1 MADLILQ
8 DWHLTGSRNNYSE
21 KYKSTTMIKGNLWRG
36 LLSSLVI
43 LVLINGCRKKD
54 APLPDNTVQFEST
67 QQGIAEAVTSVTF
80 KLKLDRA
87 TTADIPVSIN
97 VTNSGVAYTTDY
109 TTVPA
114 KTASDVIPVT
124 ILSGSSEAS
133 FTVNKTAGALND
145 GTGKIV
151 FKIASSGSP
160 VIIGTTNEL
169 TLSFSEIVAK
179 AGGYI
184 IDGGGTNYG
193 NKVFIDLAGNKQT
206 PVLRTKWDLGFF
218 TDPSDFRVILN
229 SSSAM
234 MAKQINKNDLN
245 AVTAADTAGFSTDV
259 IFDQLDPKVTAFGYI
274 DYPTGDITKTAIAQI
289 SSTAPDNK
297 VYIINRGTGVGTPAP
312 ARGWKKIRVIRNASG
327 GYTLQH
333 ADIGAT
339 TFQEIQIAKDDKYF
353 FKYISFETG
362 AVDVEPE
369 KKKWDLAWTYFSNM
383 TDFGG
388 GFVPY
393 LFQDIIIQN
402 RNVQTVQVL
411 TSAKTYEAFAEADIA
426 ALTFSSVQTNI
437 GSNWRSGGGPTSSP
451 SIRSDRFYVIKDS
464 DNNYY
469 KLKFTALLDA
479 GVRGRPAFEYALVK
493 RGG

>member
-1 MADLILQ
+1 
-8 DWHLTGSRNNYSE
+8 
-21 KYKSTTMIKGNLWRG
+21 MIKGNLWRG
-36 LLSSLVI
+36 LLSSL
-43 LVLINGCRKKD
+43 LVLVLMNGCRKKD
-54 APLPDNTVQFEST
+54 APLPDNTVQFESS
-67 QQGIAEAVTSVTF
+67 QQGIAESVNSVTF

-87 TTADIPVSIN
+87 TTADIPVSIS
-97 VTNSGVAYTTDY
+97 VTNTGVTYTTDY

-114 KTASDVIPVT
+114 KTASDIIPVT

-133 FTVNKTAGALND
+133 FTLNKTSSALND
-145 GTGKIV
+145 GTGKVV

-184 IDGGGTNYG
+184 VDGGGPTYG
-193 NKVFIDLAGNKQT
+193 NKVFIDLAGDKQT
-206 PVLRTKWDLGFF
+206 AVLRTRWDLGFF
-218 TDPSDFRVILN
+218 TDASEFRVILN

-245 AVTAADTAGFSTDV
+245 AVTAADTAGFSTEV
-259 IFDQLDPKVTAFGYI
+259 VFDQLDPKVAALAYI
-274 DYPTGDITKTAIAQI
+274 DYPTGDITKTAIASI
-289 SSTAPDNK
+289 AATATDNK
-297 VYIINRGTGVGTPAP
+297 VYIVNRGTGVGTPAP
-312 ARGWKKIRVIRNASG
+312 ARGWKKIRVIRNATG

-333 ADIGAT
+333 ADIAAT
-339 TFQEIQIAKDDKYF
+339 TFTEVQIPKDEKYF

-411 TSAKTYEAFAEADIA
+411 TSAKAYDAFTEADIA
-426 ALTFSSVQTNI
+426 AFTFSSVQTNI
-437 GSNWRSGGGPTSSP
+437 GANWRSGGGPTSAP
-451 SIRSDRFYVIKDS
+451 AIRSDRFYVIKDA

-469 KLKFTALLDA
+469 KLRFTALLDA

-493 RGG
+493 RGGN

>member
-1 MADLILQ
+1 
-8 DWHLTGSRNNYSE
+8 
-21 KYKSTTMIKGNLWRG
+21 MIKGRAWRG
-36 LLSSLVI
+36 LLSSLLI
-43 LVLINGCRKKD
+43 LILANGCRKKD
-54 APLPDNTVQFEST
+54 APLPDNTVQFESS

-87 TTADIPVSIN
+87 TTADIPVSITVSN
-97 VTNSGVAYTTDY
+97 TGVAYTSDY

-133 FTVNKTAGALND
+133 FTINKTAGAVND
-145 GTGKIV
+145 GTGKIA
-151 FKIASSGSP
+151 FKIASSGNP
-160 VIIGTTNEL
+160 IIIGTTNEL

-179 AGGYI
+179 TGGYI
-184 IDGGGTNYG
+184 IDGGGPAYG

-206 PVLRTKWDLGFF
+206 PIVRTKWDLGFL
-218 TDPSDFRVILN
+218 TDAGDFRVILN

-259 IFDQLDPKVTAFGYI
+259 VFDQIEPKVAALAYI
-274 DYPTGDITKTAIAQI
+274 DYPTGDITKTAIAAI
-289 SSTAPDNK
+289 SATAIDNK

-339 TFQEIQIAKDDKYF
+339 TFQEVQIAKDEKYF
-353 FKYISFETG
+353 FKYVSFETG

-383 TDFGG
+383 TDFGS

-393 LFQDIIIQN
+393 PFQDIIIQN

-411 TSAKTYEAFAEADIA
+411 TSAKTYEAFAESDIA
-426 ALTFSSVQTNI
+426 TLTFSSVQTNI
-437 GSNWRSGGGPTSSP
+437 GANWRSGGGPTSAP
-451 SIRSDRFYVIKDS
+451 AIRTDRFYVIKDS
-464 DNNYY
+464 DNNVY
-469 KLKFTALLDA
+469 KLRFTNLLDA
-479 GVRGRPAFEYALVK
+479 GVRGRPSFEYALVK